1 MKQPFYVLYED
12 NHLIIVNKAAG
23 VLVQG
28 DATGDKTLSD
38 YVKDYVKEKYN
49 KPGDVFLGTVHRL
62 DRPVSGIVVF
72 ARTSKALERMNEIF
86 RRRDVQKTYWAV
98 VGKKP
103 EKKSAKLT
111 HWLVKNEEKNTVKAF
126 DTEVPGSQKAELT
139 YRYLGE
145 INHYHLLEV
154 NPVTGRPHQIRVQ
167 LASMGCPI
175 RGDVKYGYPRLNP
188 EGNINLHARRLYFVH
203 PVKKE
208 PILVKAPLPENPFW
222 EEFLELETEEIKTEN
237 LDFLY

>member
-38 YVKDYVKEKYN
+38 YVKDYIKEKYN

-103 EKKSAKLT
+103 EKKSGKLT
-111 HWLVKNEEKNTVKAF
+111 HFLVKNEEKNTVKAF
-126 DTEVPGSQKAELT
+126 DTEVKGSQKAELT

-208 PILVKAPLPENPFW
+208 PILIKAPLPENPFW

>member
-38 YVKDYVKEKYN
+38 YVKDYIKEKYK

-72 ARTSKALERMNEIF
+72 ARTSKALERMNELF

-98 VGKKP
+98 VGKRP
-103 EKKSAKLT
+103 ENKSGKLT
-111 HWLVKNEEKNTVKAF
+111 HFLLKNEEKNTVKAF
-126 DTEVPGSQKAELT
+126 DTEVKGSQKAELT

-167 LASMGCPI
+167 LATMGCPI
-175 RGDVKYGYPRLNP
+175 RGDVKYGYPRTNP
-188 EGNINLHARRLYFVH
+188 EGNINLHARRLYFIH

-208 PILVKAPLPENPFW
+208 PILCKAPLPENPFW

>member
-28 DATGDKTLSD
+28 DATGDKTLAD
-38 YVKDYVKEKYN
+38 YVKDYIKEKYN

-103 EKKSAKLT
+103 EKKSGKLT
-111 HWLVKNEEKNTVKAF
+111 HWLIKNEEKNTVKAF
-126 DTEVPGSQKAELT
+126 DTEVKGSQKAELT

-167 LASMGCPI
+167 LASMECPI
-175 RGDVKYGYPRLNP
+175 RGDVKYGYPRANP
-188 EGNINLHARRLYFVH
+188 DGSINLHARRLYFIH

-208 PILVKAPLPENPFW
+208 PILIKAALPENPFW